1 MDPEF
6 VYGPSY
12 ETAEVGGESGQLIIL
27 SLSLSLCVC
36 VLCINSLA
44 SGSNKGENWPNEF
57 IHQVKLYQEHKR
69 KKTKLT
75 TARKFDF

>member
-27 SLSLSLCVC
+27 SLC